1 LFVGSFVIANSLSI
15 TIAQRTREFA
25 TLRTLGASRRQVL
38 RAILVESLA
47 VGIVASVIGLFAGLG
62 LAKGLFALF
71 DAVGFTL
78 PNSGIVVKGRTVVVA
93 IIVGVLVTVVA
104 SLRPAFRATRVEPIA
119 AVREG
124 ATLPEGR
131 FAKYR
136 TKGSAGATLLGFA
149 ALLLGLFV
157 AKGTGPV
164 LAWMGVGAL
173 LIFIG
178 VSLLSARVVPVLAT
192 WIGWPATKLAG
203 AVGRLAR
210 DNSRRNP
217 QRTASTASA
226 LMIGLALV
234 TLVAI
239 LSAGIISNFKG
250 AVNDLFTGDYAI
262 TAQNNFSPVPTSV
275 GAAAASAP
283 GVTAVGNVR
292 AGQGRVFGK
301 NEQLTA
307 VDPGMRQVVRLNW
320 KHGSQAVLAT
330 LGANG
335 AFTTDTYASKHH
347 LALGS
352 PAQVTTPTGARVELV
367 VRGIFKPPA
376 GGSPFGPVTISA
388 ATWDRYYPQP
398 QNLFTF
404 VKMAGGERAA
414 NQAALDRT
422 LRAFPNA
429 KVQTRQKFID
439 NQISGLKSVLNILYV
454 LLALSII
461 VSLFGIVNTLVL
473 SVFERTREIG
483 MLRAV
488 GMTRRQVRRMVR
500 HESVITALIGSVIGI
515 ALGIVLGALLSARVD
530 FIAFTLPVGSLIAF
544 VIAAWVVGLLAA
556 IFPARRASRLR
567 PLEALS
573 YE

>member
-1 LFVGSFVIANSLSI
+1 M
-15 TIAQRTREFA
+15 
-25 TLRTLGASRRQVL
+25 
-38 RAILVESLA
+38 
-47 VGIVASVIGLFAGLG
+47 
-62 LAKGLFALF
+62 
-71 DAVGFTL
+71 
-78 PNSGIVVKGRTVVVA
+78 VA
-93 IIVGVLVTVVA
+93 IIVGVLVTVLA

-136 TKGSAGATLLGFA
+136 TKGSAGATVLGFA

-178 VSLLSARVVPVLAT
+178 VALLSARVVPVLAT

-292 AGQGRVFGK
+292 AG
-301 NEQLTA
+301 E
-307 VDPGMRQVVRLNW
+307 
-320 KHGSQAVLAT
+320 
-330 LGANG
+330 
-335 AFTTDTYASKHH
+335 
-347 LALGS
+347 
-352 PAQVTTPTGARVELV
+352 
-367 VRGIFKPPA
+367 A
-376 GGSPFGPVTISA
+376 G
-388 ATWDRYYPQP
+388 
-398 QNLFTF
+398 
-404 VKMAGGERAA
+404 
-414 NQAALDRT
+414 
-422 LRAFPNA
+422 
-429 KVQTRQKFID
+429 
-439 NQISGLKSVLNILYV
+439 
-454 LLALSII
+454 
-461 VSLFGIVNTLVL
+461 
-473 SVFERTREIG
+473 
-483 MLRAV
+483 
-488 GMTRRQVRRMVR
+488 
-500 HESVITALIGSVIGI
+500 H
-515 ALGIVLGALLSARVD
+515 SAR
-530 FIAFTLPVGSLIAF
+530 TS
-544 VIAAWVVGLLAA
+544 
-556 IFPARRASRLR
+556 S
-567 PLEALS
+567 
-573 YE
+573 